1 MAKDTVATASEG
13 AVRILSIIET
23 VAISLLKNISD
34 NEAGVAISSPSIT
47 LIAENYVLPEEDDG
61 IDKLTIP
68 DAAVIRERD
77 IKERIQIPISVAR
90 SISKNNANLR
100 VS

>member
-34 NEAGVAISSPSIT
+34 NASVAISSPSIT

-90 SISKNNANLR
+90 YISKNNANLR

>member
-1 MAKDTVATASEG
+1 MAKGTVATASEG
-13 AVRILSIIET
+13 VVRILNIIDII
-23 VAISLLKNISD
+23 AISLLKNISD
-34 NEAGVAISSPSIT
+34 NASVDISSPSIT
-47 LIAENYVLPEEDDG
+47 LVAENYVLPEEDDG

-68 DAAVIRERD
+68 DAAVVRERD